1 MIKLPV
7 PAQNI
12 AFTKQELEYL
22 GDYLVIKKFKSKSRQ
37 SSGMVMERWEYPVI
51 QKHIEL
57 LNVKDKDVL
66 EIGFG
71 MGISTTLIQENHPKS
86 HTLIECHP
94 QVLNYFMTQYKYRD
108 NIKLIPD
115 FWQNVI
121 LSLDKFDCIF
131 FDTYLDVPEDFFNVV
146 EQKLRMGGK
155 FSYFHWENFHKE
167 QSDYNVERFPVQYET
182 NYIEGKKEKGTCMVP
197 LYTKT
202 ETSKFNKD
210 YKIFLPQTQN
220 RILS

>member
-7 PAQNI
+7 HRDNI
-12 AFTKQELEYL
+12 IFSRTELEYL
-22 GDYLVIKKFKSKSRQ
+22 DDYLVIKSGKLNTRKG
-37 SSGMVMERWEYPVI
+37 SSMVMEGWERPI
-51 QKHIEL
+51 MKKHVEL

-71 MGISTTLIQENHPKS
+71 MGISTTMIQEEQPKS

-94 QVLNYFMTQYKYRD
+94 QVINYFMTQYEHKD
-108 NIKLIPD
+108 KIKLIPD

-131 FDTYLDVPEDFFNVV
+131 FDTYIDKPEDFFKVV
-146 EQKLRMGGK
+146 EQKLRVGGK

-167 QSDYNVERFPVQYET
+167 QSDYNVERFLVEYERT
-182 NYIEGKKEKGTCMVP
+182 YYEGGTKKGTCQVP

-210 YKIFLPQTQN
+210 YKIFLPQT
-220 RILS
+220 

>member
-7 PAQNI
+7 HRDNI
-12 AFTKQELEYL
+12 IFSRTELEYFD
-22 GDYLVIKKFKSKSRQ
+22 DYLVIKSGKLNTRKG
-37 SSGMVMERWEYPVI
+37 SSMVMEGWERPI
-51 QKHIEL
+51 MKKHIEL

-71 MGISTTLIQENHPKS
+71 MGISTTMIQEGQPKS

-94 QVLNYFMTQYKYRD
+94 QVINYFMTQYEHKD
-108 NIKLIPD
+108 KIKLIPD

-131 FDTYLDVPEDFFNVV
+131 FDTYIDKPEDFFDVV
-146 EQKLRMGGK
+146 EQKLRVGGK

-167 QSDYNVERFPVQYET
+167 QSDYNVERFPVEYERT
-182 NYIEGKKEKGTCMVP
+182 YYEGGTKKGTCQVP

-210 YKIFLPQTQN
+210 YKIFLPQT
-220 RILS
+220 